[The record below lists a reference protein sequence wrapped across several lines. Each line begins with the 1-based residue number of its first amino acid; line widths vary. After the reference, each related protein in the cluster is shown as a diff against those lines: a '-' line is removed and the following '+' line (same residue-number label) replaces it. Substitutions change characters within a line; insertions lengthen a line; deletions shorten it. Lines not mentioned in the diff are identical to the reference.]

1 MEKLTE
7 QTFNNVGQVYELF
20 GNNVDLFKEI
30 RENIEEMNENDEKL
44 E

>member
-7 QTFNNVGQVYELF
+7 QTLNNVGQVYELF